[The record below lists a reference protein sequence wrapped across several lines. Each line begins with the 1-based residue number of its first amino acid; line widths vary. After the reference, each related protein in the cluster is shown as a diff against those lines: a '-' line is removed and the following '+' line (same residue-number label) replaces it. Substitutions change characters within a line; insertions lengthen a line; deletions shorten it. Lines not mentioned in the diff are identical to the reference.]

1 MTPKPEL
8 TAGPGRVVA
17 VFYKAFDPQG
27 RELDSSARLGHRPL
41 VFLWGAGNVL
51 PGLEKLV
58 EGKRKD
64 DFVSGVVEPE
74 DAYGMRRPELVEVV
88 ERDRIPV
95 QSELAAGMRLD
106 GVDAQGRR
114 ASALITAV
122 EGSRVTVDRNHPMA
136 GVPIRFEVT
145 LAGVREARP
154 EEVQHGHPHGP
165 GGHHH

>member
-1 MTPKPEL
+1 MTTKREL

-17 VFYKAFDPQG
+17 VYYKAFDPDG
-27 RELDSSARLGHRPL
+27 RELDTSDRLGHRPL
-41 VFLWGAGNVL
+41 VFLFGAGNVL
-51 PGLEKLV
+51 PGLEALV

-64 DFVSGVVEPE
+64 DFVDGVVAPE
-74 DAYGMRRPELVEVV
+74 QAYGVRRDELVEVV
-88 ERDRIPV
+88 ERDKIPL

-106 GVDAQGRR
+106 GVDGQGRR
-114 ASALITAV
+114 ASALITAI
-122 EGSRVTVDRNHPMA
+122 EGSRVTLDRNHPLA

-154 EEVQHGHPHGP
+154 EELEHGHPHGP